1 MDGILLIIWIILCS
15 VVYIPIGILLLV
27 YSSRKV
33 IRNRSPLLVSI
44 AHWSNFLE
52 SSFLL
57 LSLYMYFSKSLRNYY
72 FDTFYQVVVIIV
84 HYSYFIAY
92 MLRCYRVYFI
102 FNLDYRWDEEDGYFK
117 RNLHRAGQKWLV
129 KIFLI
134 CLWPVIIIAT
144 LRIAIQGTEEYF
156 PSSYY
161 EGEDKVSQL
170 SEGIYLFIMFIE
182 ELGFIFAVY
191 KLRKVHDDFKM
202 SIELTIVCILWV
214 LTGIFS
220 IFTETWIWRLEV
232 VIRNHIIMLISSL
245 YPLIKTMQPE
255 SFEEIITLEML
266 QSLELVLQSS
276 ITLDAFE
283 KALKNSND
291 KYRKGSETLQLWLKC
306 EYYRHFKTEEVE
318 KDIIKSA
325 LNLELNSKYPSTIQI
340 EVFQLLNSK
349 FFPLFKKSDEY
360 EELLH
365 DITRQQIYT
374 HRIMQ
379 TSLGGDGAEIH
390 ISYVN

>member
-1 MDGILLIIWIILCS
+1 
-15 VVYIPIGILLLV
+15 
-27 YSSRKV
+27 
-33 IRNRSPLLVSI
+33 
-44 AHWSNFLE
+44 
-52 SSFLL
+52 
-57 LSLYMYFSKSLRNYY
+57 
-72 FDTFYQVVVIIV
+72 
-84 HYSYFIAY
+84 
-92 MLRCYRVYFI
+92 
-102 FNLDYRWDEEDGYFK
+102 
-117 RNLHRAGQKWLV
+117 
-129 KIFLI
+129 
-134 CLWPVIIIAT
+134 
-144 LRIAIQGTEEYF
+144 
-156 PSSYY
+156 
-161 EGEDKVSQL
+161 
-170 SEGIYLFIMFIE
+170 
-182 ELGFIFAVY
+182 
-191 KLRKVHDDFKM
+191 
-202 SIELTIVCILWV
+202 
-214 LTGIFS
+214 
-220 IFTETWIWRLEV
+220 
-232 VIRNHIIMLISSL
+232 
-245 YPLIKTMQPE
+245 MQPE